1 MDEKCLPGLYPK
13 DVLSA
18 DCPESEK
25 KVHKALKDDLPS
37 NWYAWH
43 SLKIRTKKGKFGE
56 ADFLVADPNKG
67 LLIVEVKGG
76 RIRKEKGTWYT
87 YDRELS
93 PSPFKQ
99 AHRFKTLL
107 LEVFKEK
114 HIPPPGIGVAL
125 CLPDTSFSNQPSQAD
140 LKDLVVGENHF
151 PYMDQILPFLMDKIP
166 EFGKSRGGWIKAIHE
181 MWCESWIPEMKLL
194 TRVKA
199 EVEKRMKLDKE
210 QFTTLCSVIDNDR
223 VLVQGGAGTG
233 KTILA
238 RELAKKEL
246 EEGKRVLL
254 LSFTLALGSS
264 LASEFS
270 EPAVTVT
277 SIGKFAVNLLR
288 GKGIHIKERYEPDFW
303 ENITLEAAVEGLSR
317 EDKIWDTVIV
327 DEGQDMEENDWGLIE
342 ECARDNKRIWVFMD
356 PAQAFWEERKIPES
370 LMKEFVKY
378 KLRKP
383 YRCPSGIQA
392 LADGY
397 VGKETDMDCVREAVE
412 DGIVSIIKCEE
423 SAVHKRVGEAVN
435 DLLDEGFEENEIAV
449 LSLRGMG
456 FEENIMHRGE
466 LGGHAVRKATDL
478 GAEDHIICESFL
490 RFKGLERP
498 AVLVTDLRYVVDKYK
513 VRMNIAVSRAVSVLR
528 IVGAEGEIEK
538 DKMLRGLG

>member
-1 MDEKCLPGLYPK
+1 MPGLYPRV
-13 DVLSA
+13 VLSA
-18 DCPESEK
+18 DCPESER

-43 SLKIRTKKGKFGE
+43 SLKIRTKEGKFGE

-76 RIRKEKGTWYT
+76 KIRKEKGTWYT
-87 YDRELS
+87 YARALK
-93 PSPFKQ
+93 PPPFKQ
-99 AHRFKTLL
+99 AHRFRTLL

-114 HIPPPGIGVAL
+114 HIQEPGIGVAL
-125 CLPDTSFSNQPSQAD
+125 CLPDTSFSDQPTQAD
-140 LKDLVVGENHF
+140 LKDLVVGKNDL
-151 PYMDQILPFLMDKIP
+151 PYMDKILPGLMEKIP
-166 EFGKSRGGWIKAIHE
+166 EFGKTRGGWIKAIHE
-181 MWCESWIPEMKLL
+181 MWCESWVPEMNLL

-199 EVEKRMKLDKE
+199 EVEKRMELDKQ

-238 RELAKKEL
+238 RELAKKEA

-270 EPAVTVT
+270 EPDVTVN
-277 SIGKFAVNLLR
+277 SIGKFAVNLLWDR
-288 GKGIHIKERYEPDFW
+288 GKDIKERYAPDFW
-303 ENITLEAAVEGLSR
+303 ENITLEAALEGLPS
-317 EDKIWDTVIV
+317 EDKLWDTVIV
-327 DEGQDMEENDWGLIE
+327 DEGQDMEEYDWTLIQ
-342 ECARDNKRIWVFMD
+342 ECVREDKRIWVFLD

-378 KLRKP
+378 NLRKP
-383 YRCPSGIQA
+383 YRCPPGIQA

-397 VGKETDMDCVREAVE
+397 AGKEADRDCVREAVE
-412 DGIVSIIKCEE
+412 DGIVSIIRCEE
-423 SAVHKRVGEAVN
+423 KGVHERVGEAVN
-435 DLLDEGFEENEIAV
+435 ELLDEGFEENEIAV

-456 FEENIMHRGE
+456 FEENIMHKGE
-466 LGGHAVRKATDL
+466 LGGHAVKKATDG
-478 GAEDHIICESFL
+478 GAENHIICESFL

-498 AVLVTDLRYVVDKYK
+498 AVVVTDLRYVVEKYK

-528 IVGAEGEIEK
+528 IVGTEEEIEK
-538 DKMLRGLG
+538 DEILRGLGY

>member
-1 MDEKCLPGLYPK
+1 MNEKCLPGLYPE
-13 DVLSA
+13 DVVSA

-25 KVHKALKDDLPS
+25 KVHKALKDDLPP

-43 SLKIRTKKGKFGE
+43 SLKVRTKEGKFGE
-56 ADFLVADPNKG
+56 ADFLVADPNRG
-67 LLIVEVKGG
+67 LLVVEVKGG
-76 RIRKEKGTWYT
+76 QIRKERGMWYT
-87 YDRELS
+87 YDKELK
-93 PSPFKQ
+93 PPPFKQ

-114 HIPPPGIGVAL
+114 HIHSPGIGVAL
-125 CLPDTSFSNQPSQAD
+125 CLSDTSFSDQPTQAD
-140 LKDLVVGENHF
+140 IQDLVVGENHL
-151 PYMDQILPFLMDKIP
+151 PYMDKILPDLMENIP
-166 EFGKSRGGWIKAIHE
+166 VFGITRGGWIKALHE
-181 MWCESWIPEMKLL
+181 MWCESWIPEMNLL

-199 EVEKRMKLDKE
+199 AEERRLAFDKE
-210 QFTTLCSVIDNDR
+210 QFMTLCSVYENDR
-223 VLVQGGAGTG
+223 VLVLGGAGTG

-238 RELAKKEL
+238 RELAKKEAK
-246 EEGKRVLL
+246 EGKRVLL

-270 EPAVTVT
+270 EPDVTAT
-277 SIGKFAVNLLR
+277 SIGKFAVDLLR
-288 GKGIHIKERYEPDFW
+288 GRGKDIRERYEPDFW
-303 ENITLEAAVEGLSR
+303 ENITLEAALEGLSR

-327 DEGQDMEENDWGLIE
+327 DEGQDMGENEWGLIE
-342 ECARDNKRIWVFMD
+342 ECVRGDKRIWVFMD

-378 KLRKP
+378 TLRKP

-397 VGKETDMDCVREAVE
+397 VGKDADRDCVREAVA
-412 DGIVSIIKCEE
+412 DGIVRILRCKE
-423 SAVHKRVGEAVN
+423 SAVHKRVGDAVN
-435 DLLDEGFEENEIAV
+435 ELLDEGFKEPEIAV

-466 LGGHAVRKATDL
+466 LGGHAVKKATDP
-478 GAEDHIICESFL
+478 GAESHIICDSFL

-498 AVLVTDLRYVVDKYK
+498 AVIVTDLRYVVDKYE

-528 IVGAEGEIEK
+528 IVGAEVEIEK
-538 DKMLRGLG
+538 DEMLRGLG

>member
-1 MDEKCLPGLYPK
+1 MNEKCLPGLYPG
-13 DVLSA
+13 VILSA

-25 KVHKALKDDLPS
+25 KVHEALKSDLPP

-43 SLKIRTKKGKFGE
+43 SLKIRTKEGKFGE

-76 RIRKEKGTWYT
+76 KIKKEKGTWYA
-87 YDRELS
+87 YDRELR
-93 PSPFKQ
+93 PSPLKQ

-125 CLPDTSFSNQPSQAD
+125 CLPDTPFSDQPTQAD
-140 LKDLVVGENHF
+140 IQDLVVGENL
-151 PYMDQILPFLMDKIP
+151 LPHMDKILP
-166 EFGKSRGGWIKAIHE
+166 DLMEEVPVFGRTRGGWIKAIHE

-194 TRVKA
+194 TRAQEAVK
-199 EVEKRMKLDKE
+199 KRMALDKE
-210 QFTTLCSVIDNDR
+210 QFTTLCSIYDNDR

-238 RELAKKEL
+238 RELAKKEA

-270 EPAVTVT
+270 EPDVTVN

-288 GKGIHIKERYEPDFW
+288 DKGGVIEERYEPDFW
-303 ENITLEAAVEGLSR
+303 ENITLKAAVEGLR
-317 EDKIWDTVIV
+317 NEDKIWDTVIV
-327 DEGQDMEENDWGLIE
+327 DEGQDMGENEWGLIQ
-342 ECARDNKRIWVFMD
+342 ECVREDKRIWVFLD

-378 KLRKP
+378 NLRKP
-383 YRCPSGIQA
+383 YRCPAGIQA

-397 VGKETDMDCVREAVE
+397 VGKEADRDCVREAVKN
-412 DGIVSIIKCEE
+412 GIVEIIRCEE
-423 SAVHKRVGEAVN
+423 KGVHERVGEAVN
-435 DLLDEGFEENEIAV
+435 ELFDEGFEKNEIAV

-466 LGGHAVRKATDL
+466 LGGHAVKKATDP

-498 AVLVTDLRYVVDKYK
+498 AVLVTDMRYVVDKYK

-538 DKMLRGLG
+538 DEILRGLG